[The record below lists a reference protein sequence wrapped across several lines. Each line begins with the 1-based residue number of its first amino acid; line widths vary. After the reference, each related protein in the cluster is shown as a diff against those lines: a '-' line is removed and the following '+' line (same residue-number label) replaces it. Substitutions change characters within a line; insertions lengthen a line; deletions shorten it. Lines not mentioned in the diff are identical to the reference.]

1 MISNNLYVIAAICG
15 NFWQESQINP
25 GAWENW
31 TVGQPGYGLGQW
43 TDNPPVVMRRTA
55 LFDWLDANSY
65 SHDSGPGQLAF
76 LVHENLWIPTLFQQS
91 AYNTL
96 SDYFATTS
104 TSLSDLVLEWMYH
117 WEGID
122 DGSYNTR
129 LTAATQI
136 LADFQNDDGTRQP
149 WTAVNSQI
157 SFRAARDNA
166 MHIKDFFL
174 EEDPPE
180 PPTPPGPEPPTE
192 DELIALLNL
201 ARKKKLKGGIF
212 ITW

>member
-55 LFDWLDANSY
+55 LFDWLDANNY
-65 SHDSGPGQLAF
+65 AHDSGPGQLAF

-96 SDYFATTS
+96 SDYFASTS
-104 TSLSDLVLEWMYH
+104 TNLSDLVLEWMYH

-149 WTAVNSQI
+149 WTSVNSQI

-166 MHIKDFFL
+166 MHIKDYFL

-180 PPTPPGPEPPTE
+180 PPIPPGPEPPTE
-192 DELIALLNL
+192 DELIALLKL

-212 ITW
+212 IAW

>member
-43 TDNPPVVMRRTA
+43 TDNPPAVMRRTA

-76 LVHENLWIPTLFQQS
+76 LIHENLWIPTLFQQS

-96 SDYFATTS
+96 SDYFASTS
-104 TSLSDLVLEWMYH
+104 TSLSDLVLEWMHH

-122 DGSYNTR
+122 DGSYNVR

-149 WTAVNSQI
+149 WTSVNSQI

-166 MHIKDFFL
+166 MHIKDYFL
-174 EEDPPE
+174 EEEPPE
-180 PPTPPGPEPPTE
+180 PPIPPGPEPPTE
-192 DELIALLNL
+192 DELIALLKL

-212 ITW
+212 IAW

>member
-55 LFDWLDANSY
+55 LFDWLDANNY
-65 SHDSGPGQLAF
+65 AHDSGPGQLAF

-96 SDYFATTS
+96 SDYFASTS

-136 LADFQNDDGTRQP
+136 LSDFQNDDGARQP

-192 DELIALLNL
+192 DELIALLKL